1 MLTIMIHCLLA
12 ILLILQIV
20 MIVYM
25 LITNIKQAKRDKKFW
40 AEMDEAMR
48 KSITKYND
56 LCQDEVLKLEEEH
69 KSEQDQ

>member
-1 MLTIMIHCLLA
+1 MLTIIIHCLLA

-20 MIVYM
+20 MIIYM

-40 AEMDEAMR
+40 AEIDEAMR